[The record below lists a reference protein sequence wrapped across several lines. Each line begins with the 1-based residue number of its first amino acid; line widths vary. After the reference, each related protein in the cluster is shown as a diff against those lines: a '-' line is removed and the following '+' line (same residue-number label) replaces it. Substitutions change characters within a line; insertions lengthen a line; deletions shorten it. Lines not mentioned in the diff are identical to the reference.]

1 MLKFQLSCLSLSLTI
16 HHKNCADRLG
26 GTEQTLNAVFLPL
39 HMGEKAE
46 IINPQELSN
55 EPIEL
60 MAASC
65 GNEDDTDS
73 TSDEERPTVCFY
85 FLAKIY
91 CEITKKH
98 RFDLLNLKFRLLG
111 YLIFNSKTYFIL
123 QCC

>member
-1 MLKFQLSCLSLSLTI
+1 MLKCILSSLFLSLTI

-39 HMGEKAE
+39 HTGEKAKV
-46 IINPQELSN
+46 INPQELSN

-65 GNEDDTDS
+65 GNEDETDS

-85 FLAKIY
+85 FSQKLTTKILRNTVSI
-91 CEITKKH
+91 C
-98 RFDLLNLKFRLLG
+98 
-111 YLIFNSKTYFIL
+111 
-123 QCC
+123 